1 MKNGN
6 LTQNGNTTFM
16 NHQKNEEVRIW
27 RQNVKPLCIS
37 L

>member
-16 NHQKNEEVRIW
+16 NHQIENEEVR
-27 RQNVKPLCIS
+27 NETED
-37 L
+37 

>member
-16 NHQKNEEVRIW
+16 NHQMKNEEVRGYGG
-27 RQNVKPLCIS
+27 KM
-37 L
+37 

>member
-16 NHQKNEEVRIW
+16 NHQIQIKESRENDKTA
-27 RQNVKPLCIS
+27 NIS
-37 L
+37 